1 MRACWRKSSKALAQ
15 NTGFLDGGYYVGG
28 VNNRQSPSAVFRF
41 ALFRGESLSNHAA
54 EGDGAAA
61 AVAGR
66 HIRIRVGI
74 VRTRV
79 DARDVQAFNCL
90 AIVVDSLEVF
100 VNRNAVERAQHVA
113 RSANAI
119 ERRRA
124 NCRQTMRVFSEIG
137 VDARVVILILAL
149 DGLLQRFGR
158 QAKAFRKLINGIGHH
173 DIAILDQAFVDALG
187 SFERHI
193 GRCVV
198 VEGENARTAMDVEL
212 LEVLLVVGVP
222 NVYHG
227 VAGLGQGRIQNV
239 VVQHRLVGEALAVQV
254 DLFRFP
260 PYKLC
265 MAFPLAGGHRVCGAR
280 HSFAAGFCYGSSLRR
295 FSNRRFRLLSLWA
308 ASVSIREYRGG
319 FYSAHRNEKRK
330 REVDDRFCFAK
341 SQKIGKREIDR
352 GL

>member
-15 NTGFLDGGYYVGG
+15 NTGFFDGGYHVGG
-28 VNNRQSPSAVFRF
+28 VNNRQSPSSVFRF
-41 ALFRGESLSNHAA
+41 ALFRGEGLSDHAA

-61 AVAGR
+61 AVVGR
-66 HIRIRVGI
+66 HIRMRVGI

-79 DARDVQAFNCL
+79 DARDVQAFNRL

-124 NCRQTMRVFSEIG
+124 NCRQVMRVFSEIG

-149 DGLLQRFGR
+149 DGLLQRFGG
-158 QAKAFRKLINGIGHH
+158 QAEAFRKLLNGIGHH

-193 GRCVV
+193 GRCAV
-198 VEGENARTAMDVEL
+198 VEGENARAAMDVEL

-227 VAGLGQGRIQNV
+227 VAGLGQSRIQNV
-239 VVQHRLVGEALAVQV
+239 VVRRRLVGEALAVQV
-254 DLFRFP
+254 DLFPFP
-260 PYKLC
+260 PYKLR

-295 FSNRRFRLLSLWA
+295 FSNRRFRLLSLWTRVLRF
-308 ASVSIREYRGG
+308 VSIAVVSIPRI
-319 FYSAHRNEKRK
+319 ATKNEN
-330 REVDDRFCFAK
+330 AK
-341 SQKIGKREIDR
+341 
-352 GL
+352 

>member
-15 NTGFLDGGYYVGG
+15 NAGFLDGGYHGGGG
-28 VNNRQSPSAVFRF
+28 VNNRQSPSAVFHF
-41 ALFRGESLSNHAA
+41 ALFRGEGLSDHAA

-79 DARDVQAFNCL
+79 DACDVQAFNRL

-124 NCRQTMRVFSEIG
+124 NCRQAMRVFSEIG
-137 VDARVVILILAL
+137 VDARVVILILVL

-158 QAKAFRKLINGIGHH
+158 QAKAFRKLLNGIGHH
-173 DIAILDQAFVDALG
+173 DIAILDQTFVDALG

-193 GRCVV
+193 GRCAV
-198 VEGENARTAMDVEL
+198 VEGENARLACVCEARVHSQQEIIDVVES
-212 LEVLLVVGVP
+212 
-222 NVYHG
+222 
-227 VAGLGQGRIQNV
+227 
-239 VVQHRLVGEALAVQV
+239 
-254 DLFRFP
+254 
-260 PYKLC
+260 
-265 MAFPLAGGHRVCGAR
+265 GA
-280 HSFAAGFCYGSSLRR
+280 
-295 FSNRRFRLLSLWA
+295 
-308 ASVSIREYRGG
+308 
-319 FYSAHRNEKRK
+319 
-330 REVDDRFCFAK
+330 
-341 SQKIGKREIDR
+341 
-352 GL
+352 

>member
-15 NTGFLDGGYYVGG
+15 NTGFLDGGYHGGG
-28 VNNRQSPSAVFRF
+28 VNNRQSPSSVFHF
-41 ALFRGESLSNHAA
+41 ALFRGEGLSDHAA

-79 DARDVQAFNCL
+79 DARDVQAFNRL

-124 NCRQTMRVFSEIG
+124 NCRQAMRVFSEIG

-158 QAKAFRKLINGIGHH
+158 QAKAFRKLLNGIGHH

-212 LEVLLVVGVP
+212 LEVLLVIGVP

-227 VAGLGQGRIQNV
+227 VAGLGQSRIQNV
-239 VVQHRLVGEALAVQV
+239 VVRRRLVGEALAVQV
-254 DLFRFP
+254 DLQP
-260 PYKLC
+260 GVGAHPEQG
-265 MAFPLAGGHRVCGAR
+265 AGGFRSAELVGLNRDAVEHHRRVNFVHVR
-280 HSFAAGFCYGSSLRR
+280 AGIVAYTADGNRLRR
-295 FSNRRFRLLSLWA
+295 IAPAALYLTVATIPQRNRMVAQDLAVRLLEA
-308 ASVSIREYRGG
+308 AEARSHSP
-319 FYSAHRNEKRK
+319 N
-330 REVDDRFCFAK
+330 AK
-341 SQKIGKREIDR
+341 
-352 GL
+352 